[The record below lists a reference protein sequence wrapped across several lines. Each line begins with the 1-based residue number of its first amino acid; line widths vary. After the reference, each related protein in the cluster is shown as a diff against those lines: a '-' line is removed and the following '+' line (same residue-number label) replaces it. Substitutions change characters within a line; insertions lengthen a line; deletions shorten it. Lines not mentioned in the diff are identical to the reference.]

1 MGHHHDSTCPL
12 PLPLWSCDPGSY
24 GEADH
29 IPSYT
34 TFLHTVC
41 DIIMSDL
48 DPLDLLDP
56 LLDVN
61 YEHGGADRDGLAGIL
76 LSQIMATTSAAATT
90 TLPIP
95 NEETSI
101 APVVS
106 SAAATTVAPTTA
118 PSKSRPHSYPF

>member
-1 MGHHHDSTCPL
+1 MGHHHDSSYPL
-12 PLPLWSCDPGSY
+12 PLPLWSCDPGGC

-34 TFLHTVC
+34 TFLHSFC
-41 DIIMSDL
+41 DIFMPDP

-56 LLDVN
+56 LLDDN
-61 YEHGGADRDGLAGIL
+61 DGGADRDGLAGNLI
-76 LSQIMATTSAAATT
+76 SQIMATTSAAATT

-118 PSKSRPHSYPF
+118 PSTSHSHSLCSEN